1 MSSTQRRLA
10 KKVEAARFLEKHTD
24 PLMNML
30 AEVIDDLAEDNA
42 GLTVFAQDMNL
53 AIELGWRLDELFVSE
68 DPLFEAIDS
77 AIGALIAL
85 AAIGIWRAVCRAEKL
100 RGQRLDKL
108 KARLQARGPD
118 MAVGIRRRLERRIK
132 RIEAKSRSIR

>member
-42 GLTVFAQDMNL
+42 GLTVF
-53 AIELGWRLDELFVSE
+53 
-68 DPLFEAIDS
+68 
-77 AIGALIAL
+77 IAL